1 MGKLYRFKRN
11 IEKKWDAYQRNKAK
25 PNKHALWIFG
35 MQKSGTS
42 AIAALLAHRSGKSV
56 TIDTPLLWHPY
67 STHIKSG
74 ILDLGQHV
82 KNNPYPFS
90 KDIIK
95 EPSASLMIDFI
106 KCYFELQRFVFIV
119 RNPFDV
125 IRSILNRLNL
135 TGNGVVL
142 NIDSVNKNWQPMFV
156 DGENYVKKLADIY
169 VKVYSQEHYLNHPNC
184 VLVKYE
190 DFKHNKECFI
200 DDLCDSLG
208 LKKVNS
214 IESVKNKQFQPKG
227 KQVDDFRAYF
237 GETNFNLILKT
248 TIKQLEYFDYDVESF

>member
-1 MGKLYRFKRN
+1 MGRLYRLKRKLIKN
-11 IEKKWDAYQRNKAK
+11 WQKFQEKIAR
-25 PNKHALWIFG
+25 PNKNAIWIFG

-67 STHIKSG
+67 STQIKSG
-74 ILDLGQHV
+74 VLNLGQHV
-82 KNNPYPFS
+82 NNNPYPFS

-95 EPSASLMIDFI
+95 EPGASLMINYI
-106 KCYFELQRFVFIV
+106 KDYFELQRYVFIV

-125 IRSILNRLNL
+125 IRSILNRLGL
-135 TGNGVVL
+135 EGNEVIL

-169 VKVYSQEHYLNHPNC
+169 VKVYSQDHYLNHPNC

-190 DFKHNKECFI
+190 DFKNNKESFI
-200 DDLCDSLG
+200 DDLCDSLE

-214 IESVKNKQFQPKG
+214 IKNIKNKQFQPKG

-237 GETNFNLILKT
+237 GKTNYNIILNT
-248 TIKQLEYFDYDVESF
+248 TIKQLEYFDYDVDSF